1 MVHDFL
7 PWIAGGKAARFV
19 RAGCPGVGGYCCE
32 FRRAFPARLWMPG
45 SEVRVRHL
53 AVEMAISHRDGN

>member
-1 MVHDFL
+1 MIFS

-32 FRRAFPARLWMPG
+32 FRRAFPARLWMP
-45 SEVRVRHL
+45 L
-53 AVEMAISHRDGN
+53 VEDFFGCGI

>member
-7 PWIAGGKAARFV
+7 PWIAGGEAARFV

-32 FRRAFPARLWMPG
+32 FRRAFPARLWMPETEKFFG
-45 SEVRVRHL
+45 CG
-53 AVEMAISHRDGN
+53 I

>member
-1 MVHDFL
+1 MVHDSL
-7 PWIAGGKAARFV
+7 PWIAGGKAARF
-19 RAGCPGVGGYCCE
+19 RPRRLPGGGGYYCE

-53 AVEMAISHRDGN
+53 AIEMAISHRDGN